1 MKPTLMSELDTL
13 GVLGYLDHH
22 KNKSLLRVLACGSVD
37 DGKST
42 LIGRLLHDSMQLYDD
57 QLAALRSDH
66 KGMNAAGDLELAML
80 VDGLQAER
88 EQGIT
93 IDVAYRYFSTT
104 ARKFILVDSPGHE
117 QYTRNMVTGASHADI
132 AILLIDARYGV
143 QIQTRRH
150 ATICSLL
157 GIRNIAVAVNKMDI
171 IDWSEQRFREIE
183 SDVQRL
189 AKRVGI
195 ASATVFPVSA
205 LKGDNVVTKSDA
217 SPWYAGPALLP
228 FLETVQLEISPGELT
243 RFPVQYV
250 NRPNLN
256 YRGFSG
262 TLASGKLSVGDA
274 ITVYPSLRTSSIA
287 AIDTFDGPLD
297 SAEAGDAVT
306 IVLTDEVDISRG
318 DWLVPTGQPVTVA
331 TAATAELVW
340 FDAAAL
346 KLGTAYDLKL
356 ATSKAPVRVT
366 WIDYRIDVNTGEH
379 HPAVTLEMND
389 IAIVTLELEQALPL
403 DTYATHPGT
412 GSFILIDRLTNA
424 TVAAG
429 LIRQV
434 GAADTSLESGGAS
447 GISAEEI
454 ALNKLIREKYPHW
467 QAIDV
472 SIFQGEGI

>member
-1 MKPTLMSELDTL
+1 MSELDTL
-13 GVLGYLDHH
+13 GVLGYLEQH

-42 LIGRLLHDSMQLYDD
+42 LIGRLLHDSLQLYDD
-57 QLAALRSDH
+57 HLAALRSDQ
-66 KGMNAAGDLELAML
+66 KGVNADGDLELAML

-150 ATICSLL
+150 ATLCAML

-171 IDWSEQRFREIE
+171 VEWSDQRFREIE
-183 SDVQRL
+183 ADVHQL

-195 ASATVFPVSA
+195 TDAAVFPVSA
-205 LKGDNVVTKSDA
+205 LKGDNVVTKSGV
-217 SPWYAGPALLP
+217 SPWYTGPALLP
-228 FLETVQLEISPGELT
+228 FLETVQITKSTGELT

-250 NRPNLN
+250 NRPNLD

-262 TLASGKLSVGDA
+262 TVSSGTLHVGDA
-274 ITVYPSLRTSSIA
+274 VTVYPSLRTSTIVG
-287 AIDTFDGPLD
+287 IDTFDGPLTE
-297 SAEAGDAVT
+297 AIAGDAVT
-306 IVLTDEVDISRG
+306 VVLEDEVDISRG
-318 DWLVPTGQPVTVA
+318 DWLVPTGQRVTVA
-331 TAATAELVW
+331 TTAAADLVW
-340 FDAAAL
+340 FDADDL
-346 KLGTAYDLKL
+346 KLGTPYDLKL
-356 ATSKAPVRVT
+356 ATSKVPVRVT

-379 HPAVTLEMND
+379 HPALTLKMND
-389 IAIVTLELEQALPL
+389 IAAVSLELEQALPM
-403 DTYATHPGT
+403 DTYSSHPGT

-429 LIRQV
+429 LVRQV
-434 GAADTSLESGGAS
+434 GAADTSLDAGGATI

-467 QAIDV
+467 QVIDV
-472 SIFQGEGI
+472 SVFQGEGI